1 MHTIPYDHWS
11 AHDWVAHYAGP
22 AFHPHHAEV
31 GSIWDAHGRRL
42 PGYAQRGPD
51 GQTQVFH
58 TGQSLPQRALQGVSQ
73 IAQRQQQTA
82 QSAIHGATS
91 LAHQG
96 IAATASAAPKLAG
109 VAAVGVLGV
118 LGILAWVV
126 VQNTR
131 TAGKTLRSIAPHVA
145 RTAEAIGPAAAK
157 ALPLLA
163 V

>member
-1 MHTIPYDHWS
+1 VHPIPYDHWS

-22 AFHPHHAEV
+22 AFHPHRAEV
-31 GSIWDAHGRRL
+31 GSIWDDQGRRL

-51 GQTQVFH
+51 GRTQVFH

-82 QSAIHGATS
+82 QSAIHGASS
-91 LAHQG
+91 LAHEG
-96 IAATASAAPKLAG
+96 IRAAASTAPKLMIAG
-109 VAAVGVLGV
+109 LAA
-118 LGILAWVV
+118 LGIIGWVA
-126 VQNTR
+126 VQSTR
-131 TAGKTLRSIAPHVA
+131 TAGKTIRVIAPHVA